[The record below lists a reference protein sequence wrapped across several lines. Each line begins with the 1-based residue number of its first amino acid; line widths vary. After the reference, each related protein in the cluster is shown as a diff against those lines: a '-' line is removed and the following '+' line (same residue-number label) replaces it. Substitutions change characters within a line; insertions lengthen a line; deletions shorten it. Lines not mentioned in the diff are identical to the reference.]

1 MAAAA
6 GIWALAAGVLGW
18 LVVRAHRKDRAQQQE
33 LDRAEIRHQALL
45 EGLPLV
51 TWLTEAGDRGSTLYV
66 SPSIEE
72 LTGYSPAEWANGSS
86 LFEKLLHPDDRE
98 RVLAEQPEA
107 PARVDYRLLA
117 RDGRA
122 VWVREES

>member
-51 TWLTEAGDRGSTLYV
+51 TRLTEPGNRGSTLYV

-72 LTGYSPAEWANGSS
+72 LTGHSPAEWANGSI
-86 LFEKLLHPDDRE
+86 LFAQGLQPQEREGVAVGPPD
-98 RVLAEQPEA
+98 
-107 PARVDYRLLA
+107 
-117 RDGRA
+117 
-122 VWVREES
+122 